1 MQELNEC
8 QRLEEPFRHEADAKE
23 ERAIVTEYG
32 NSVFERVTEQIRRQ
46 PSLELGNF
54 LRVRSG
60 ERLGFIV
67 GAADDASVLSGCRR
81 APRVPSSCAPRPGAQ
96 PGRTT
101 ARAPRPGATPQ
112 GRTTRRGRELWSYR
126 D

>member
-60 ERLGFIV
+60 ERF
-67 GAADDASVLSGCRR
+67 VLHRR
-81 APRVPSSCAPRPGAQ
+81 GDRRWKRPE
-96 PGRTT
+96 RLW
-101 ARAPRPGATPQ
+101 ARAARAEQ
-112 GRTTRRGRELWSYR
+112 LRAQTRRPTR
-126 D
+126 